1 MPIAIVD
8 KGGRGCP
15 MFICDWCGEQI
26 ERVEEGNVYWLHD
39 APTALYFN
47 HKRCAFAHDRA
58 LEELAEKREALLLSE
73 HIEVFLAQLLGN
85 SGRGE
90 AMSHV
95 DTERLYEWRG

>member
-26 ERVEEGNVYWLHD
+26 ERVEEGNVY
-39 APTALYFN
+39 
-47 HKRCAFAHDRA
+47 FAHDRA
-58 LEELAEKREALLLSE
+58 LEELAEERGALVLSE

-85 SGRGE
+85 SGRGD
-90 AMSHV
+90 AMPHV
-95 DTERLYEWRG
+95 DKERLYEHRG